1 MPTILDENKVVL
13 FNDPIKMYLFKET
26 NEVKIAFKIS
36 DYAVINRQMSQEHF
50 EYILENWN
58 IADGVQGLEYGEGKI
73 WWFHSKFGP
82 RPECVPA
89 NFVNINF
96 NRFTFRISVAEMERV
111 VENYYHQKNN
121 RMHWD
126 ES

>member
-1 MPTILDENKVVL
+1 M
-13 FNDPIKMYLFKET
+13 
-26 NEVKIAFKIS
+26 
-36 DYAVINRQMSQEHF
+36 NRQMSQEHF

-111 VENYYHQKNN
+111 VENYYHQKITECIGMRASREGEISHLEKN
-121 RMHWD
+121 
-126 ES
+126 